1 LKLGISLFLIPGIGA
16 QGGDLEAS
24 VSSGNTNGIALINVS
39 RGILYSKDP
48 ALAAI
53 DYKSKINLVLKN
65 LVGT

>member
-1 LKLGISLFLIPGIGA
+1 MYITKEKWTYQERLEDSLKIEYE
-16 QGGDLEAS
+16 GGLS
-24 VSSGNTNGIALINVS
+24 LINVS